1 MNRGQIFKVAPWC
14 LLHRDLRR
22 VFSSSVLRSSHHTMS
37 RRREIRARRPRTKV
51 REAEGRGR
59 ISWRRLI
66 GGCALDGAGQDAVK
80 HENGATRNAEVS
92 SEARRA
98 RVTRKEMNH
107 PQHNL
112 RRA

>member
-1 MNRGQIFKVAPWC
+1 M
-14 LLHRDLRR
+14 
-22 VFSSSVLRSSHHTMS
+22 
-37 RRREIRARRPRTKV
+37 
-51 REAEGRGR
+51 REAVGRGR
-59 ISWRRLI
+59 ISWRCLI
-66 GGCALDGAGQDAVK
+66 GDCALDGAGHDAR
-80 HENGATRNAEVS
+80 HENGATRDAEVS